1 MVFLIWI
8 MLVFLN
14 IRKTFLFLEGSG
26 PVQIIN
32 YGSGRSKTGTLYLAD
47 GCVLPDLEA
56 LRSARALAAWPLLRH
71 FCMLSMA
78 ASF

>member
-1 MVFLIWI
+1 M
-8 MLVFLN
+8 
-14 IRKTFLFLEGSG
+14 EGSG
-26 PVQIIN
+26 SVQILI
-32 YGSGRSKTGTLYLAD
+32 REVQKLTVTLYLAD
-47 GCVLPDLEA
+47 MCLLPDLEA

>member
-1 MVFLIWI
+1 MPLKIKNLIFFLVYGRIWI
-8 MLVFLN
+8 RTIITVITDL
-14 IRKTFLFLEGSG
+14 GG
-26 PVQIIN
+26 PK
-32 YGSGRSKTGTLYLAD
+32 SGTLYLAESD

-71 FCMLSMA
+71 CCMLSMA